1 MDYYSVCLGWAS
13 RRRVNGAGWAS
24 RMPWK
29 ATWRVFKCVFTC
41 SWPFEPKKG
50 LPREGFRG
58 WRRLQQ
64 EDLRGAGGRN
74 RLGRP
79 PGDPTV
85 TWSSCGASPP
95 ALAPPGPCSARV
107 TRSDRGWLGVLHSEA
122 TQTVSPRK
130 SSLKKIFVFYF
141 FVFKCCRMLKGQ
153 NPGFLSK
160 PSSETTLGGQKVR
173 LS

>member
-1 MDYYSVCLGWAS
+1 MLDGHQGCRGRRHGECLSVC
-13 RRRVNGAGWAS
+13 
-24 RMPWK
+24 
-29 ATWRVFKCVFTC
+29 FTC

-50 LPREGFRG
+50 LRREGFRG

-79 PGDPTV
+79 PGVPTV
-85 TWSSCGASPP
+85 TWSSGGASPP

-107 TRSDRGWLGVLHSEA
+107 TRSDRGWLGVLHNEA

-130 SSLKKIFVFYF
+130 SNLKKIFVFYF
-141 FVFKCCRMLKGQ
+141 FVFKCCRVLKGQ

-160 PSSETTLGGQKVR
+160 PSKFIAVVLA
-173 LS
+173 